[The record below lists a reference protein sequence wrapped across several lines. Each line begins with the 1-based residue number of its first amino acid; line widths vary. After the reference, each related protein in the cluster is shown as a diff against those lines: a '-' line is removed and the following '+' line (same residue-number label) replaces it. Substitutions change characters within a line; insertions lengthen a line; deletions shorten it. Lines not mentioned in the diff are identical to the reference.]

1 MFSTA
6 RLCAVMGV
14 STRGFRAFRNRPAS
28 RRQRA
33 DMVFL
38 ANIREQSRLSLS
50 SYGRPR
56 MIKELRDQ
64 VLFHHRWRSSADVSD
79 PALSGK
85 LEIGSCDGALSRS

>member
-14 STRGFRAFRNRPAS
+14 STRGFRVFRNRPAS

-38 ANIREQSRLSLS
+38 ANIREQSRLSVS
-50 SYGRPR
+50 SYGQPR
-56 MIKELRDQ
+56 MTEELMEQ
-64 VLFHHRWRSSADVSD
+64 VLFQHRWRS
-79 PALSGK
+79 
-85 LEIGSCDGALSRS
+85 